1 MSATIEVKY
10 FNSFLLRKT
19 VDASDS
25 DNPAYKPTST
35 SPAKNWII
43 EESRIKGRFNG
54 TSVGFGPRAY
64 LVSETNTGSIRFNSL
79 IYSGVFNSRTG
90 VNETNVFP
98 VGEEITR
105 SLDPQNG
112 SIQRLYA
119 ENTDL
124 TIFQEDKV
132 SRALIDKD
140 AIFSAEGSA
149 ITTSGSLVI
158 GQIVPYLGRY
168 GISEDP
174 GSFAVYGYRK
184 YFTDRKRNAVLRLSN
199 DGITEISSYGMHDFF
214 RDELNN
220 LDGGTGQIGAIKGA
234 WDIHSKSYVI
244 SFQPYSNIPIGAV
257 GTITE
262 GIVGANYTIANNVVT
277 TGGGGTGLTVNITS
291 VDGSGG
297 ITGIEIAKMGEG
309 YTDENANAITIT
321 GGNGNARATIT
332 LVDSNTNF
340 KTLAF
345 DERPKGWI
353 SFYSYKPSQIFSL
366 KNNFYSTNGNKIF
379 QHYIGNYNEF
389 YGVAQAATVTLIFN
403 PKVSMSKNF
412 STINYEGT
420 NGWKVNSIVSDATEF
435 DTVSGI
441 PTQFNDS
448 ALPIASYEE
457 GQYVIDGSTLVTPAS
472 ANWDSLTMS
481 SGYFIQRY
489 GFDRKENKYMSA
501 IRNNSQPQ
509 PQEIIYGESVS
520 GIKGYFATV
529 QLSTDST
536 TDPNGKKEL
545 FAVSSNYVESS
556 Y

>member
-19 VDASDS
+19 VDANS
-25 DNPAYKPTST
+25 NNVPAYRPGTT
-35 SPAKNWII
+35 TTARNWII

-54 TSVGFGPRAY
+54 VSVGFGSRAY

-79 IYSGVFNSRTG
+79 IYSGIFNSRTS
-90 VNETNVFP
+90 VNNTNQFP
-98 VGEEITR
+98 AGEEITR

-119 ENTDL
+119 ENTNL

-132 SRALIDKD
+132 SKALIDKD
-140 AIFSAEGSA
+140 AIYSAEGSA
-149 ITTSGSLVI
+149 ITTSGSMVI
-158 GQIVPYLGRY
+158 GQIVPYLGKY

-199 DGITEISSYGMHDFF
+199 DGITEISSYGMRDFF

-220 LDGGTGQIGAIKGA
+220 LDSGSGQIGVIKGG
-234 WDIHSKSYVI
+234 WDIHAKSYVT
-244 SFQPYSNIPIGAV
+244 SFQPWQ
-257 GTITE
+257 
-262 GIVGANYTIANNVVT
+262 
-277 TGGGGTGLTVNITS
+277 
-291 VDGSGG
+291 
-297 ITGIEIAKMGEG
+297 
-309 YTDENANAITIT
+309 
-321 GGNGNARATIT
+321 ATPT
-332 LVDSNTNF
+332 SNTDY

-353 SFYSYKPSQIFSL
+353 SFYNYKPSQIFSL
-366 KNNFYSTNGNKIF
+366 KNNFYTTNGNKIY
-379 QHYIGNYNEF
+379 QHYLGDYNKF
-389 YGVAQAATVTLIFN
+389 YGISQAATVTLIFN

-420 NGWKVNSIVSDATEF
+420 NGWKINSIVSDATEF
-435 DTVSGI
+435 DTVSGT
-441 PTQFNDS
+441 PTAFADS

-457 GQYVIDGSTLVTPAS
+457 GQYVVNGSTIVTPTDA
-472 ANWDSLTMS
+472 AWNSLTI
-481 SGYFIQRY
+481 SGGSFIQRY
-489 GFDRKENKYMSA
+489 GFDRKENKYVSA

-509 PQEIIYGESVS
+509 PQEIIYGSSVS
-520 GIKGYFATV
+520 GIKGYLATV
-529 QLSTDST
+529 QLSTDAT
-536 TDPNGKKEL
+536 TNPTGKKEL

>member
-19 VDASDS
+19 VDANDGN
-25 DNPAYKPTST
+25 NPAYKPAATN
-35 SPAKNWII
+35 AERNWII

-64 LVSETNTGSIRFNSL
+64 LVSETNSGSIRFNSL
-79 IYSGVFNSRTG
+79 IYSGIFNSRTG
-90 VNETNVFP
+90 VNDTNVFP
-98 VGEEITR
+98 VGEDISR

-112 SIQRLYA
+112 SIQKLYA
-119 ENTDL
+119 ENTNL

-140 AIFSAEGSA
+140 AIYSAEGSA
-149 ITTSGSLVI
+149 ITTSGALVI
-158 GQIVPYLGRY
+158 GQIVPYGGKY
-168 GISEDP
+168 GISQDP
-174 GSFAVYGYRK
+174 GSFAIYGYRK

-199 DGITEISSYGMHDFF
+199 DGITEISSYGMRDFF

-220 LDGGTGQIGAIKGA
+220 LDAGSGQIGTIKGG
-234 WDIHSKSYVI
+234 WDIHAKSYVT
-244 SFQPYSNIPIGAV
+244 SFQPWQ
-257 GTITE
+257 
-262 GIVGANYTIANNVVT
+262 
-277 TGGGGTGLTVNITS
+277 LTPTS
-291 VDGSGG
+291 D
-297 ITGIEIAKMGEG
+297 
-309 YTDENANAITIT
+309 TDY
-321 GGNGNARATIT
+321 
-332 LVDSNTNF
+332 
-340 KTLAF
+340 KTLAY
-345 DERPKGWI
+345 DERPQGWI

-366 KNNFYSTNGNKIF
+366 KNNFYTTNGNKLY
-379 QHYIGNYNEF
+379 QHYIGDYNSF
-389 YGVAQAATVTLIFN
+389 YGVQQASTVTLIFN

-435 DTVSGI
+435 ETVSGV
-441 PTQFNDS
+441 PTSFSDS
-448 ALPIASYEE
+448 GLPIASYEE
-457 GQYVIDGSTLVTPAS
+457 GQYVIDGSTIVTPAS
-472 ANWDSLTMS
+472 ANWDNLTMS

-501 IRNNSQPQ
+501 IRNNSQPK
-509 PQEIIYGESVS
+509 PQEILYGSSVS
-520 GIKGYFATV
+520 GIKGYLATV

-545 FAVSSNYVESS
+545 FAVSSNYVESA

>member
-199 DGITEISSYGMHDFF
+199 DGITEISSYGMRDFF

-244 SFQPYSNIPIGAV
+244 SFQPYSN
-257 GTITE
+257 
-262 GIVGANYTIANNVVT
+262 
-277 TGGGGTGLTVNITS
+277 
-291 VDGSGG
+291 
-297 ITGIEIAKMGEG
+297 
-309 YTDENANAITIT
+309 TD
-321 GGNGNARATIT
+321 
-332 LVDSNTNF
+332 F